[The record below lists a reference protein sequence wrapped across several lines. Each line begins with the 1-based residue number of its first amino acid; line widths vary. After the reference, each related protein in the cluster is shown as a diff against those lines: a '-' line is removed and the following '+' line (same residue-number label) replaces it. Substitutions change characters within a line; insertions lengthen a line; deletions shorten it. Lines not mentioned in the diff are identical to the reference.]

1 MHMKR
6 PAVVSRS
13 TRKRQAILHVGRRL
27 FLQKGYAGTSMD
39 EVAAAAD
46 VSKVTI
52 YKYFS
57 DKQTL
62 FAAVVTDASTRRRQ
76 AR

>member
-1 MHMKR
+1 
-6 PAVVSRS
+6 
-13 TRKRQAILHVGRRL
+13 
-27 FLQKGYAGTSMD
+27 MD
-39 EVAAAAD
+39 EVTRQPTT
-46 VSKVTI
+46 SKVTI